1 MRGLPVCPALPL
13 RVIPRAVLR
22 LGDQEARAP
31 GGPEALLNSRFQAVS
46 QGQSR
51 GRCMRSRRVV
61 RARRAGTAISWAR
74 IVAVVALAW
83 NVEASAPA
91 ARVRLNAIVARTSQA
106 EFAAKDPEGRWASGP
121 ALMSALTC
129 STIACCRWVFSASSI
144 GCGES
149 VKTVW

>member
-31 GGPEALLNSRFQAVS
+31 GGPQALLNSRFQAVS

-51 GRCMRSRRVV
+51 GRCMRSRRAV
-61 RARRAGTAISWAR
+61 RASRAGMAIRWAR

-83 NVEASAPA
+83 NAEARAPA
-91 ARVRLNAIVARTSQA
+91 ARVRLNAIIARTVQA
-106 EFAAKDPEGRWASGP
+106 ELAANRPEGMCASGP
-121 ALMSALTC
+121 PFRSAMTC
-129 STIACCRWVFSASSI
+129 STIACPR
-144 GCGES
+144 
-149 VKTVW
+149 